1 MKNLILFWMTINWSI
16 SIEYCK
22 TIFFSPSRAC
32 AWQESQFSSSST
44 PENLTPTSMVADL
57 HLWRTTMAWQYP
69 DYPPTVTMFLAADL
83 SDNFTVQSTPS
94 PAAPSD
100 LGSCSRPRHHR
111 LHLGS
116 WLPSLSWENV
126 GPILT
131 RPSLQVVVS
140 RSTGGTGTTFAG
152 YSTYYYSPSP
162 LLSSTWIMLLL
173 DDL

>member
-1 MKNLILFWMTINWSI
+1 M
-16 SIEYCK
+16 
-22 TIFFSPSRAC
+22 FSPSRAC
-32 AWQESQFSSSST
+32 AWQEYQFSSSST
-44 PENLTPTSMVADL
+44 PENLTPTSMAADL
-57 HLWRTTMAWQYP
+57 HLWRTTMVWQYP
-69 DYPPTVTMFLAADL
+69 DYPPTVTMFSEADL

-131 RPSLQVVVS
+131 RQSLQAVVS